1 MFRDRGYSLIKKF
14 EEGGFQDGTRP
25 LDLRTMKYSN
35 GGVLTPEQRKNR
47 EGLVIKADTAG
58 LIITNMG
65 NFTPQQFNARF
76 GPRYI
81 LKNDAQQESNLSFQ
95 DAMNF
100 SKNID
105 FSKLNFTKAN
115 QDIKNKA
122 LVAEAEKKYFETLS
136 ESDKKQYIINNPNS
150 AATLEYKKNLENRI
164 KTKPKFLLLHGD
176 MDTIV
181 PPNNLLETKDFLLR
195 QKVHVITKMIK
206 NTEHTIPL
214 EASSLA
220 LQFIKSNF
228 N

>member
-1 MFRDRGYSLIKKF
+1 MFKDRGYSLIKKF

-115 QDIKNKA
+115 QDIKKNRMNKSLFITFDEIVEK
-122 LVAEAEKKYFETLS
+122 LVISKLKCYYCKCNMLICYQEKREGKQWTLDRIDNS
-136 ESDKKQYIINNPNS
+136 IGHFTDNVVCSCLDCNLKRRRTIKDNFLFSKQLKLVKKS
-150 AATLEYKKNLENRI
+150 KKTLI
-164 KTKPKFLLLHGD
+164 
-176 MDTIV
+176 
-181 PPNNLLETKDFLLR
+181 
-195 QKVHVITKMIK
+195 
-206 NTEHTIPL
+206 
-214 EASSLA
+214 
-220 LQFIKSNF
+220 
-228 N
+228 